1 MKMLYPTR
9 YEIAVKKIKEM
20 ILNGELK
27 EGEKLPSE
35 IEFSRTLGVSRAT
48 LREAFRIL
56 EEEGLIKRYH
66 GVGTFVSK
74 IPFIK
79 SGMEEL
85 ASITKLIERQGMK
98 PGTTD
103 VVIKKVRPSE
113 KEAAMMGI
121 SQEEEIYRVERV
133 RTADGVPVLFCID
146 RIPARFVK
154 GEFKLEKESLFDYL
168 QEDLGIYISYAVSDI
183 LPVEAKVAGVHKKL
197 NMKSRSAVV
206 LLLEQLHYDEN
217 DNPIFYSSNFFSPE
231 KFRFYIVRRRK

>member
-1 MKMLYPTR
+1 MLHPTR

-20 ILNGELK
+20 IMKGELK

-35 IEFSRTLGVSRAT
+35 IEFSKKLGVSRAT

-56 EEEGLIKRYH
+56 EDEGLIKRYH

-74 IPFIK
+74 IPLIK

-98 PGTTD
+98 PGTKD

-113 KEAAMMGI
+113 REASMMGI
-121 SQEEEIYRVERV
+121 SQDEEIYRVERV
-133 RTADGVPVLFCID
+133 RTADGIPVLFCID

-154 GEFKLEKESLFDYL
+154 KEFKLEKESLFDYL
-168 QEDLGIYISYAVSDI
+168 QEDLGIYIAYAVSDI
-183 LPVEAKVAGVHKKL
+183 VPVRAEIAGLYRKL
-197 NMKSRSAVV
+197 NLKTKSAVV
-206 LLLEQLHYDEN
+206 LLLEQLHYDEK

-231 KFRFYIVRRRK
+231 KFRFYIVRKRK